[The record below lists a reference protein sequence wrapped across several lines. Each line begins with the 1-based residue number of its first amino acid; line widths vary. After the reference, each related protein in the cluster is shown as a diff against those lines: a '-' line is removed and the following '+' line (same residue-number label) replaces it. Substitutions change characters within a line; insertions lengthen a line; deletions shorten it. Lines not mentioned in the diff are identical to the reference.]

1 MVLTASNPLV
11 YFQSLKIIFGP
22 SDTWLMRPVTQHIVL
37 KIVGFQEGQQSFH
50 SHLKH
55 FEVKVSKFNLKT
67 DLNNLIRL
75 K

>member
-11 YFQSLKIIFGP
+11 HFQSIKIIFGP
-22 SDTWLMRPVTQHIVL
+22 SETWLMRPVTQHIVL
-37 KIVGFQEGQQSFH
+37 KIVLYQEGQQSFH

-55 FEVKVSKFNLKT
+55 FEVKVSKFDLKT
-67 DLNNLIRL
+67 DLNDLVRI